1 MASVWALRKS
11 RSSAKVLANA
21 PGVREAMVIS
31 AMQFLAELRFME
43 GLWGW
48 SGGRKASALRQEGF
62 ADPQP

>member
-1 MASVWALRKS
+1 
-11 RSSAKVLANA
+11 
-21 PGVREAMVIS
+21 MVIS